1 MKNPACKF
9 DFFGRLP
16 FVNKNIRSFL
26 RFGAFLLILVLVV
39 LLANAVLI
47 QTDTYSSLPLAE
59 LKSRDDIDLAV
70 VGSSIVGEH
79 LNANLVSEQT
89 GLTAFSASVPSLSLQ
104 GEIALTREIYRK
116 NSPAYTVLSLEPYNL
131 NSAKEYTSAY
141 YRLTPYLSSWRDKIT
156 YYLDACR
163 EDGLYLD
170 RLFMFREFGVE
181 SLSDILKTV
190 GLRLNP
196 LKTYEKLK
204 PTLDDT
210 VTYEGSGFLRYDR
223 EPDVADLVREK
234 LQREEMPDGYVY
246 ELLEPTKALLLR
258 YKALCEEKGS
268 QLMILLFPNLTAHAL
283 AEPEYLPYCES
294 LMAFCR
300 ENGIPRYNFQY
311 VKADYM
317 ENLDAYYYDL
327 YHLNGEGADKFSAF
341 FARFFNAYVG
351 GEDVDGWFYAD
362 SAEYLASVDRV
373 TNAWLMRHGD
383 QFVADC
389 NRGTQVTPLYRFCL
403 STDGVQTLLRDYSE
417 DNTLPVSAVPAG
429 SSVFVYAV
437 PAGQPDAEPVFDMIW
452 SSELGAYGT

>member
-1 MKNPACKF
+1 MSTSCWS
-9 DFFGRLP
+9 RL
-16 FVNKNIRSFL
+16 
-26 RFGAFLLILVLVV
+26 
-39 LLANAVLI
+39 
-47 QTDTYSSLPLAE
+47 
-59 LKSRDDIDLAV
+59 
-70 VGSSIVGEH
+70 
-79 LNANLVSEQT
+79 
-89 GLTAFSASVPSLSLQ
+89 
-104 GEIALTREIYRK
+104 
-116 NSPAYTVLSLEPYNL
+116 
-131 NSAKEYTSAY
+131 
-141 YRLTPYLSSWRDKIT
+141 
-156 YYLDACR
+156 
-163 EDGLYLD
+163 
-170 RLFMFREFGVE
+170 
-181 SLSDILKTV
+181 
-190 GLRLNP
+190 
-196 LKTYEKLK
+196 
-204 PTLDDT
+204 
-210 VTYEGSGFLRYDR
+210 
-223 EPDVADLVREK
+223 
-234 LQREEMPDGYVY
+234 
-246 ELLEPTKALLLR
+246 KALLLR

-300 ENGIPRYNFQY
+300 ENGIPCYNFQY

-373 TNAWLMRHGD
+373 TNAWLMLRGD

>member
-1 MKNPACKF
+1 M
-9 DFFGRLP
+9 
-16 FVNKNIRSFL
+16 NKNIRSFL

-47 QTDTYSSLPLAE
+47 QTDTYSALPLAE

-89 GLTAFSASVPSLSLQ
+89 RLNRLFGFRAQPVSSGRNRADP
-104 GEIALTREIYRK
+104 RNYRK

-210 VTYEGSGFLRYDR
+210 VTYEGS
-223 EPDVADLVREK
+223 
-234 LQREEMPDGYVY
+234 
-246 ELLEPTKALLLR
+246 
-258 YKALCEEKGS
+258 
-268 QLMILLFPNLTAHAL
+268 
-283 AEPEYLPYCES
+283 
-294 LMAFCR
+294 AFCAMTANR
-300 ENGIPRYNFQY
+300 TWRISCA
-311 VKADYM
+311 KS
-317 ENLDAYYYDL
+317 
-327 YHLNGEGADKFSAF
+327 FSARKCRT
-341 FARFFNAYVG
+341 AMSTSCWNRLRRCCCATRR
-351 GEDVDGWFYAD
+351 
-362 SAEYLASVDRV
+362 SAKKRA
-373 TNAWLMRHGD
+373 
-383 QFVADC
+383 
-389 NRGTQVTPLYRFCL
+389 
-403 STDGVQTLLRDYSE
+403 
-417 DNTLPVSAVPAG
+417 VS
-429 SSVFVYAV
+429 
-437 PAGQPDAEPVFDMIW
+437 
-452 SSELGAYGT
+452 

>member
-1 MKNPACKF
+1 MAKNTQPIAKRCK
-9 DFFGRLP
+9 
-16 FVNKNIRSFL
+16 
-26 RFGAFLLILVLVV
+26 
-39 LLANAVLI
+39 
-47 QTDTYSSLPLAE
+47 
-59 LKSRDDIDLAV
+59 
-70 VGSSIVGEH
+70 
-79 LNANLVSEQT
+79 
-89 GLTAFSASVPSLSLQ
+89 
-104 GEIALTREIYRK
+104 ALGI
-116 NSPAYTVLSLEPYNL
+116 SPAVMGYAKKTTERNTKGQMRRKQSEYGLQLNEKQKVKFVYGVLE
-131 NSAKEYTSAY
+131 KQ
-141 YRLTPYLSSWRDKIT
+141 
-156 YYLDACR
+156 
-163 EDGLYLD
+163 
-170 RLFMFREFGVE
+170 FRY
-181 SLSDILKTV
+181 
-190 GLRLNP
+190 P
-196 LKTYEKLK
+196 L
-204 PTLDDT
+204 
-210 VTYEGSGFLRYDR
+210 
-223 EPDVADLVREK
+223 
-234 LQREEMPDGYVY
+234 DGYVY

-300 ENGIPRYNFQY
+300 ENGIPCYNFQY

-373 TNAWLMRHGD
+373 TNAWLMRRSD

>member
-47 QTDTYSSLPLAE
+47 QTDTYSALPLAE

-300 ENGIPRYNFQY
+300 ENGIPCYNFQY

-373 TNAWLMRHGD
+373 TNAWLMRRGD

-389 NRGTQVTPLYRFCL
+389 NRGTQVTPAV
-403 STDGVQTLLRDYSE
+403 SLLPLHGRRAD
-417 DNTLPVSAVPAG
+417 PSARLQRG
-429 SSVFVYAV
+429 
-437 PAGQPDAEPVFDMIW
+437 
-452 SSELGAYGT
+452 

>member
-1 MKNPACKF
+1 
-9 DFFGRLP
+9 
-16 FVNKNIRSFL
+16 
-26 RFGAFLLILVLVV
+26 
-39 LLANAVLI
+39 
-47 QTDTYSSLPLAE
+47 
-59 LKSRDDIDLAV
+59 
-70 VGSSIVGEH
+70 
-79 LNANLVSEQT
+79 
-89 GLTAFSASVPSLSLQ
+89 
-104 GEIALTREIYRK
+104 
-116 NSPAYTVLSLEPYNL
+116 
-131 NSAKEYTSAY
+131 
-141 YRLTPYLSSWRDKIT
+141 
-156 YYLDACR
+156 
-163 EDGLYLD
+163 
-170 RLFMFREFGVE
+170 
-181 SLSDILKTV
+181 
-190 GLRLNP
+190 
-196 LKTYEKLK
+196 
-204 PTLDDT
+204 
-210 VTYEGSGFLRYDR
+210 
-223 EPDVADLVREK
+223 
-234 LQREEMPDGYVY
+234 
-246 ELLEPTKALLLR
+246 
-258 YKALCEEKGS
+258 
-268 QLMILLFPNLTAHAL
+268 MILLFPNLTAHAL

-300 ENGIPRYNFQY
+300 ENGIPCYNFQY
-311 VKADYM
+311 IKADYM

-373 TNAWLMRHGD
+373 TNAWLMRRGD

>member
-1 MKNPACKF
+1 M
-9 DFFGRLP
+9 
-16 FVNKNIRSFL
+16 NKNIRSFL

-47 QTDTYSSLPLAE
+47 QTDTYSALPLAE

-300 ENGIPRYNFQY
+300 ENGIPCYNFQY
-311 VKADYM
+311 VKGR
-317 ENLDAYYYDL
+317 L
-327 YHLNGEGADKFSAF
+327 HGEP
-341 FARFFNAYVG
+341 R
-351 GEDVDGWFYAD
+351 
-362 SAEYLASVDRV
+362 RV
-373 TNAWLMRHGD
+373 
-383 QFVADC
+383 
-389 NRGTQVTPLYRFCL
+389 
-403 STDGVQTLLRDYSE
+403 LLRPVPPQRRRRGQVQRVLRALFQRLRRRRGRGRLVLRRQRGIPRFRRSRHQRMADAARRPVCRGLQSGHAGHAAVSL
-417 DNTLPVSAVPAG
+417 LPLHGRRADPSARLQRG
-429 SSVFVYAV
+429 
-437 PAGQPDAEPVFDMIW
+437 
-452 SSELGAYGT
+452 